1 MVDELLDETLTEDPT
16 PVDPPAPEPAPTP
29 PYDSILVSIRKK
41 IGGYV
46 EDDSFD
52 EDLITNI
59 NTSLSILT
67 QLGVGPEDGF
77 FITGE
82 NETWTELLGPHA
94 KPAKLHMVKD
104 FVFLQ
109 TKMIFDP
116 PQVGGVLNAYQA
128 QLDMLTWRLNVAVDP
143 GD

>member
-1 MVDELLDETLTEDPT
+1 ME
-16 PVDPPAPEPAPTP
+16 
-29 PYDSILVSIRKK
+29 DSILVSIRKK

-46 EDDSFD
+46 EGDSNFE
-52 EDLITNI
+52 EDLVTNI
-59 NTSLSILT
+59 NTALSILT
-67 QLGVGPEDGF
+67 QLGVGPADGF
-77 FITGE
+77 CITGE
-82 NETWTELLGPHA
+82 DETWDDLLGPHS

-116 PQVGGVLNAYQA
+116 PTIGGVINAYQQ

-143 GD
+143 GE